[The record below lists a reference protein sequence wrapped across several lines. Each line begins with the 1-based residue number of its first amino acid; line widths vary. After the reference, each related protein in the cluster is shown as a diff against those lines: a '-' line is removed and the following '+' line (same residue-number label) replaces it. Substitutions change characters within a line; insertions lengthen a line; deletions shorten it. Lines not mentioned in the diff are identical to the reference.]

1 MLETNTRAFKT
12 GTFYLSADVADAG
25 TFTVSYP
32 TGTSDGDFEQGVGHF
47 IVLNGAKLYQPKD
60 IGLSFGD
67 TSVTVT
73 NRTGGTLPGGQ
84 TGYFNFN
91 QPGVKLPRFARGDSQ
106 TTLKRIPAL
115 KMVPVNVNLAAPTTA
130 SSTCVAASQ
139 SVALGAAFVLNGAL
153 ATNGVVTFDYARN
166 VVAAWTTTAILTIT
180 GTDILGRTIV
190 ETTASGASHT
200 GKKAFKTVTSVTS
213 NASIT
218 SATIGNGVIFG
229 LPFRIDNE
237 RQILAE
243 IENGVALA
251 RLPEIVR
258 STVWIAEADVDAGT
272 AAYVYPG
279 VAGQVVA
286 AQCAIQTGIT
296 TGGTITFNVAG
307 GSAVV
312 GLSLVVPN
320 SAAAGDV
327 VKGVPTSLT
336 GATGAIT
343 ALQSVTVVGDAAF
356 NASSN
361 LMVSV
366 DVRRT
371 SLMNGTFVAGLAV
384 DTKSTSTTADV
395 FGTYSPVTTPDGS
408 VNYDLVVL
416 VPQPEYVG
424 SQYAG

>member
-1 MLETNTRAFKT
+1 MEANLKAFKT
-12 GTFYLSADVADAG
+12 ATFYLSADVADAG

-32 TGTSDGDFEQGVGHF
+32 TGTSDGDFEQGMGHY
-47 IVLNGAKLYQPKD
+47 IMLNGAKLYQPKD

-91 QPGVKLPRFARGDSQ
+91 MPGQKLGRFAQGDAQ
-106 TTLKRIPAL
+106 TKQVRLPAL
-115 KMVPVNVNLAAPTTA
+115 KMIPVSVNLAAPTTA
-130 SSTCVAASQ
+130 SSTCVSASQ
-139 SVALGAAFVLNGAL
+139 SVALGAAFLLNGAL

-180 GTDILGRTIV
+180 GTDILGRTLV
-190 ETTASGASHT
+190 ETTASGTSHT

-218 SATIGNGVIFG
+218 SATIGNGVVFG
-229 LPFRIDNE
+229 LPFRVDNE
-237 RQILAE
+237 RQVLSE

-258 STVWIAEADVDAGT
+258 TGVWISEADMDAGT
-272 AAYVYPG
+272 AAYIYPA
-279 VAGQVVA
+279 VAGQVVGA
-286 AQCAIQTGIT
+286 GIALQTAVT

-327 VKGVPTSLT
+327 VKGTPTSLT

-356 NASSN
+356 NASCIG
-361 LMVSV
+361 MVHV

-371 SLMNGTFVAGLAV
+371 SLINGTFVAGLAQ

-408 VNYDLVVL
+408 VNYDLVLL

-424 SQYAG
+424 SQFAG

>member
-47 IVLNGAKLYQPKD
+47 IVLNSAKLYQPKD

-106 TTLKRIPAL
+106 TTAKRIPAL
-115 KMVPVNVNLAAPTTA
+115 KMEPVNINLAAPTTA

-139 SVALGAAFVLNGAL
+139 SVALGAAFVLNGANV
-153 ATNGVVTFDYARN
+153 TGGVAVFDYARN

-180 GTDILGRTIV
+180 GTDIIGRTIV
-190 ETTASGASHT
+190 ETTASGTSHT

-218 SATIGNGVIFG
+218 SATIGNGVVFG

-243 IENGVALA
+243 IENGTALA
-251 RLPEIVR
+251 RLPEIMRATTLVGK
-258 STVWIAEADVDAGT
+258 TLVDAGT
-272 AAYVYPG
+272 STYVFPG
-279 VAGQVVA
+279 VAGQVVGA
-286 AQCAIQTGIT
+286 GLATQTAQT

-312 GLSLVVPN
+312 GLSLVVAN
-320 SAAAGDV
+320 SAAAGTV
-327 VKGVPTSLT
+327 VKNVPTSLT

-343 ALQSVTVVGDAAF
+343 ATQSVTIVGDSGF
-356 NASSN
+356 SSESD
-361 LMVSV
+361 LSVWV

-408 VNYDLVVL
+408 VNYDLIVM